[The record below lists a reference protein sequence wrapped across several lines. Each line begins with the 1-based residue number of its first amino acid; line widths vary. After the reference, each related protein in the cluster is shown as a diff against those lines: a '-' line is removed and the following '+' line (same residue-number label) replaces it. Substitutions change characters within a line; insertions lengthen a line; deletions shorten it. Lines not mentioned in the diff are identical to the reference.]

1 MTLRTRDARGRGRT
15 TLRGAVAALVLGAV
29 VLPPVSAAAAE
40 PHFVLTPS
48 LLAYTDSTTPDTAV
62 FYPSGG
68 DLPVGSWRDEESTR
82 HTSRAYVTFD
92 IGGIYVGRL
101 SSATLVARESRAN
114 DCAKPRTVVAL
125 PTAPFTGDNSWSS
138 PPKTIGKE
146 VTATAEGGDCT
157 SWRTMWNLTTALTDA
172 LNRGDRQLT
181 AELRV
186 PKKYEGDV
194 AYGRWLETN
203 EFRFEVELK
212 NTAPLKPTKLYN
224 GNTETPCG
232 PDYFA
237 RSNFSVFAD
246 MTDRDRDP
254 GDSLTPEFEF
264 WPLADPSATTAMTTG
279 ISSGGDGLSGVGDV
293 PADTLADGEYAWH
306 ARTYD
311 QRAWSPW
318 SDPCRF
324 TVDRTAP
331 GVAPTV
337 ASPEY
342 PENPASPTG
351 GTSVTGTF
359 LLTAHGVAD
368 VVGFR
373 YGDSQWSMYNQVP
386 ADQLGGAATIRWQPR
401 SAGEQTL
408 YVVSVDRAG
417 NSSPV
422 RSYTFKVRD
431 LTVTAWSTSQEP
443 DPSGAGVLVSM
454 RFGTQPGNGITTVTY
469 RVDGGA
475 EQSVPVDAQG
485 VAEPVLGPLKGG
497 EHTLAYAGRSATG
510 EALYQAETTVYAD
523 DAPSIASDGVYPVDG
538 SGGGVGVPG
547 VFTVTPTV
555 TKDATA
561 VTWFTTQ
568 NSEHLDVS
576 LDADGKA
583 RVTFTPTAS
592 GWTYFWFSVKY
603 ADGTSSGWRSFSV
616 TVN

>member
-1 MTLRTRDARGRGRT
+1 MTLTTRDVRGRGRRS
-15 TLRGAVAALVLGAV
+15 LRAAAAALVLGAV
-29 VLPPVSAAAAE
+29 VLPSVPAAAAE

-48 LLAYTDSTTPDTAV
+48 FLAYTDSTTPDTAV

-68 DLPVGSWRDEESTR
+68 DLPVGSWRDDEAAR
-82 HTSRAYVTFD
+82 HTSRVYVTFD
-92 IGGIYVGRL
+92 VGGIYVGRL
-101 SSATLVARESRAN
+101 STATLVARESRAN
-114 DCAKPRTVVAL
+114 DCAKPRTVTAQ
-125 PTAPFTGDNSWSS
+125 PTAPFTGENSWAE
-138 PPKTIGKE
+138 PPKTTGKA
-146 VTATAEGGDCT
+146 VTAGAEGTDCT
-157 SWRTMWNLTTALTDA
+157 SWRTTWDLTSALADALT
-172 LNRGDRQLT
+172 RGDQKVT

-203 EFRFEVELK
+203 EFRFEVELT

-224 GNTETPCG
+224 GNTQTPCG
-232 PDYFA
+232 PDYYA
-237 RSNFSVFAD
+237 RSTFSGIAD

-254 GDSLTPEFEF
+254 YDTLTPEFEF
-264 WPLADPSATTAMTTG
+264 WPLADPSATTAMSTA
-279 ISSGGDGLSGVGDV
+279 ISSGGDGLSGVGTV
-293 PADTLADGEYAWH
+293 PVETLPDGEYAWH

-331 GVAPTV
+331 AAKPTV

-342 PENPASPTG
+342 PENPANPTG
-351 GTSVTGTF
+351 GTTVTGTF
-359 LLTAHGVAD
+359 LFTANGVSD

-386 ADQLGGAATIRWQPR
+386 ADQPGGAATIQWRPR
-401 SAGEQTL
+401 DPGEQTL

-422 RSYTFKVRD
+422 RAYTFNVRD
-431 LTVTAWSTSQEP
+431 LTVTEWSTGQRP
-443 DPSGAGVLVSM
+443 DPSGAGMLVTV

-469 RVDGGA
+469 RVDGGD
-475 EQSVPVDAQG
+475 EQSVAVDAQG
-485 VAEPVLGPLKGG
+485 VAQPELGPLKGG
-497 EHTLAYAGRSATG
+497 EHTLAYAGRSASG
-510 EALYQAETTVYAD
+510 EVLYQAETTLYVD
-523 DAPSIASDGVYPVDG
+523 DAPLITSDGVYPIDG

-547 VFTVTPTV
+547 VFTVAPQI

-568 NSEHLDVS
+568 NSDHLDVP